1 MKVLFQ
7 SHEFAKRSASR
18 FEDAGLDWPL
28 HRRLLALALMFGH
41 DSWESLVAT
50 CADGNPKVI
59 FDQDMS
65 QDAFAKRSADMAHG
79 LSIGLDL
86 IYQEAYDIV
95 SFVRPLHDRARPSL
109 PLYVHDEHRA
119 KYQAEE
125 GDTWYV
131 STQETWHPF
140 TIPGF
145 EMCLSTNLS
154 AMARGRLKKRDLG
167 ILWKM
172 PSESPMFRRAVL
184 VPHGFKKPWTQQAVF
199 RVGELMAF
207 EEQPMRWML
216 RAPSSHPPQ
225 VNEWLARGGL
235 QQHPQVRALLARVWP
250 AALFLLPDLAS
261 CDAAGEAD
269 AVARLLLLREL
280 GHMLQ
285 TSDTN
290 AAAIDLEP
298 LHEQLARFASRVDVA
313 PGVCGASSALLFLA
327 GRWGESELADV
338 VAQRFGPGADSHS
351 AMRFLTGLM
360 AAAPGLLLRL
370 PMLLGHLDGL
380 VRGWDADAFMARL
393 PDLRQM
399 FTRLKPKE
407 TADLATAVGQLHATA
422 EGAADLVAMHYETSE
437 QDLLVGLQLEQALAA
452 TLERDGLNGWR
463 M

>member
-225 VNEWLARGGL
+225 VNEWLARVYPNATKQEAMGFLRARVGDLERLRAMAGISKRPRRETIATVAAREAGGVKWHWPL
-235 QQHPQVRALLARVWP
+235 VPLDQGRSAVEQSEALAR
-250 AALFLLPDLAS
+250 A
-261 CDAAGEAD
+261 
-269 AVARLLLLREL
+269 
-280 GHMLQ
+280 
-285 TSDTN
+285 
-290 AAAIDLEP
+290 
-298 LHEQLARFASRVDVA
+298 EQLRLDRK
-313 PGVCGASSALLFLA
+313 A
-327 GRWGESELADV
+327 GRPVFSVYL
-338 VAQRFGPGADSHS
+338 PG
-351 AMRFLTGLM
+351 
-360 AAAPGLLLRL
+360 
-370 PMLLGHLDGL
+370 
-380 VRGWDADAFMARL
+380 
-393 PDLRQM
+393 
-399 FTRLKPKE
+399 
-407 TADLATAVGQLHATA
+407 
-422 EGAADLVAMHYETSE
+422 
-437 QDLLVGLQLEQALAA
+437 
-452 TLERDGLNGWR
+452 
-463 M
+463 